1 MSALD
6 VLNYCQEMLRQTSEV
21 EYMQTRNIVS
31 RAYYFT
37 YYECINHVEKRLG
50 WNETSQKG
58 GVHVRAI
65 SRLLDKDQ
73 VLDPQKQQEAALLYN
88 RLNNLK
94 KLRVR
99 ADYNFEINIPRN
111 TAKYC
116 VIEAGKIGVDL
127 SNL

>member
-1 MSALD
+1 MSSQDILS
-6 VLNYCQEMLRQTSEV
+6 YCHEMLNQPSSI
-21 EYMQTRNIVS
+21 EYVQTRNIVS

-50 WNETSQKG
+50 WKETSTQG
-58 GVHVRAI
+58 GVHARTL
-65 SRLLDKDQ
+65 SRLRDVKNCDDEKLE
-73 VLDPQKQQEAALLYN
+73 EAALLYT
-88 RLNNLK
+88 RMNNLK

-99 ADYNFEINIPRN
+99 ADYTLNVNIPRN

-116 VIEAGKIGVDL
+116 VAEAEKIATGL